1 MSSNQFIKEP
11 SCLQRSQKAT
21 HMESHSTGRTTLVK
35 LQFAEGIWRSGRNHR
50 GEIQG
55 AFPMSHLL
63 IRGATLALQLQF
75 SESFLGAIVCAGFS
89 GVDPLALHKNT
100 ESKMRSLGLIKI
112 KSMARIL
119 PDSKHPN
126 STPYSGGDKRFEPPL
141 VKDRSVDSEVMKP
154 HAKACFQ
161 LHWPPGRT
169 KLSTRH
175 QGVKLKKRWA
185 PRVV

>member
-1 MSSNQFIKEP
+1 
-11 SCLQRSQKAT
+11 
-21 HMESHSTGRTTLVK
+21 
-35 LQFAEGIWRSGRNHR
+35 
-50 GEIQG
+50 
-55 AFPMSHLL
+55 MSHLL
-63 IRGATLALQLQF
+63 ICGATLALQLQF
-75 SESFLGAIVCAGFS
+75 SESFLGAIMCAGFS

-141 VKDRSVDSEVMKP
+141 VKYHSVDSEVIKS

-161 LHWPPGRT
+161 LHWSPGRT

-175 QGVKLKKRWA
+175 QGVKLRSA
-185 PRVV
+185 GPPG